1 MAERT
6 TRVTLRLDF
15 GDTVRLGPGKIRLL
29 ESIEELGS
37 ISAAGRSMGMSYRRA
52 WLLVDS
58 LNQAFVEP
66 VVATRPGGKADKRAE
81 VTTFGKAVIER
92 YRSMEDAARNA
103 ITPDLRP
110 LEAAIN
116 EDAFPPRMRDPADS
130 SV

>member
-1 MAERT
+1 
-6 TRVTLRLDF
+6 
-15 GDTVRLGPGKIRLL
+15 LL

-81 VTTFGKAVIER
+81 VTTFGKEVIER